1 MASMPPPGLWEDGD
15 RPAASGAIPQL
26 GLLHRPQECR
36 SCPLPTLQGA
46 QRGPGGE
53 NYSEGTQGTATLLCS
68 LHCRFNKATSQGST
82 DRNTG
87 SQEIS
92 AGDPR
97 VRNFSSNKEMRNLRP
112 RNVRRFTQYHTTK

>member
-36 SCPLPTLQGA
+36 PCPLPMLQGA

-53 NYSEGTQGTATLLCS
+53 NYSEGTQGHSYTAMQFTL
-68 LHCRFNKATSQGST
+68 QI
-82 DRNTG
+82 
-87 SQEIS
+87 Q
-92 AGDPR
+92 
-97 VRNFSSNKEMRNLRP
+97 
-112 RNVRRFTQYHTTK
+112 